1 MKRHRLSTMVAGI
14 CSILILVVLPLAIAG
29 ANPAPVAQPVVF
41 KAVTFQPGNY
51 TLVEAFWWFVD
62 TVNKRSKGELTIKH
76 AGGPEVIGG
85 FDQAMAVKNGVVDLA
100 WVPPAFYPSL
110 VPGAE
115 TIAASRITCAEE
127 RRPGGA
133 YDYLLGLHKKAGL
146 YYFGRGQVFSSNKV
160 SFYAFTNVK
169 VNTPQ
174 DFAGQRIA
182 FTSPLMEA
190 FVKALGAS
198 LTIIPTPELYSAV
211 DRGIVDG
218 IILPL
223 STIVDGKLHETLKYV
238 INHPFQN
245 SGIALIMNLD
255 TFNRLPKNLQDLLI
269 DAAKDLEVDYP
280 AISAKHE
287 QENWDAIMDAGVKII
302 EFSPADAKW
311 FVDTAYEVEW
321 KKHIKKYPDLGPK
334 LRELMSPK

>member
-1 MKRHRLSTMVAGI
+1 MVAGI
-14 CSILILVVLPLAIAG
+14 CSILILVVLPFAIAC
-29 ANPAPVAQPVVF
+29 AKPAPAPVVL

-51 TLVEAFWWFVD
+51 TLVKAFWWFVD
-62 TVNKRSKGELTIKH
+62 TVNKRAKGELTIKH

-115 TIAASRITCAEE
+115 TIAVSRITCAEE
-127 RRPGGA
+127 RKPGGA
-133 YDYLLGLHKKAGL
+133 YDYLLELHKKAGL
-146 YYFGRGQVFSSNKV
+146 YYFGRGQVFSSIRV
-160 SFYAFTNVK
+160 SFYAFTNEK
-169 VNTPQ
+169 LNTPQ
-174 DFAGQRIA
+174 DFAGKRIA

-223 STIVDGKLHETLKYV
+223 STIVDSKLHETLKYV
-238 INHPFQN
+238 INHPFEN

-255 TFNRLPKNLQDLLI
+255 TFNRLPRNLQNLLI
-269 DAAKDLEVDYP
+269 DTAKDLELTWP
-280 AISAKHE
+280 AESAKDE
-287 QENWDAIMDAGVKII
+287 QKNWKAIMDAGVKII

-321 KKHIKKYPDLGPK
+321 KKHIKKYPDIGPK